1 MVLALCRRGVVVPVL
16 SFILVRGN
24 LIKCLKKGHFDRM
37 KYVNSLLLLIYLTL
51 AKLNALNLGF
61 KDEKSLK

>member
-1 MVLALCRRGVVVPVL
+1 
-16 SFILVRGN
+16 VRGD